1 MESNFYKKHFILFK
15 GKIVPRSSFALL
27 QNFVFVKILV
37 MDGWISFKLQLIN
50 RKRSAQFESRNN
62 NFETFG

>member
-15 GKIVPRSSFALL
+15 GKSDPRSSFALL

-37 MDGWISFKLQLIN
+37 MDGWISFQKN
-50 RKRSAQFESRNN
+50 
-62 NFETFG
+62 